1 MIFHRLPRTDA
12 LTSPMNIETLVPHR
26 GLMLLISE
34 IIAIESLNQFK
45 YDNFREVQGV
55 AKHEVN
61 LRVAL

>member
-1 MIFHRLPRTDA
+1 M
-12 LTSPMNIETLVPHR
+12 TSPMNIETLVPHR